1 MLWSVGSSQFLK
13 HCTFSRLLANFKR
26 TNIQTKKK
34 SLYFAHH
41 WAVKGY
47 KHNPFYVKSVRSES
61 ETSSHWKIV
70 IRVMPGVE
78 EGWVSFVTAHVGK
91 RWPWRFTAGMEQS
104 QREKGWELQQAVAL
118 TQVLMSSAWQH
129 WRRLSLVFH
138 AGISHCSL
146 TTCFPAVTCNTALW
160 KGARNSSL
168 NSFSEYILKCQVL
181 QNVTLQS
188 VETSHQWGETSLKAE
203 IIQVP
208 WRYLTC
214 HLPCL
219 RD

>member
-1 MLWSVGSSQFLK
+1 MKSIVAWLYYIHLNWGSKHALISRFISFLNTAPFHTYLPTSK
-13 HCTFSRLLANFKR
+13 E
-26 TNIQTKKK
+26 QTSKQKKK

-118 TQVLMSSAWQH
+118 TQVLMSSAW
-129 WRRLSLVFH
+129 
-138 AGISHCSL
+138 
-146 TTCFPAVTCNTALW
+146 
-160 KGARNSSL
+160 
-168 NSFSEYILKCQVL
+168 
-181 QNVTLQS
+181 
-188 VETSHQWGETSLKAE
+188 
-203 IIQVP
+203 
-208 WRYLTC
+208 
-214 HLPCL
+214 
-219 RD
+219 